1 VTGDSRAV
9 FLSYAS
15 QDAAAAA
22 HLADAL
28 AAAGIEVWID
38 KSVLRGGDAWDA
50 EIRRQIKSCALFI
63 PIISAN
69 AHARVEGYFRLEW
82 KLAIDRS
89 HLMAPDRPFLLPV
102 VIDDTRRSDQRI
114 PDRLRELQWSQLPQ
128 GEATPSFI
136 ERVRSLLQP
145 VANSDTPLAEQPA
158 IGRTWRVSWGVL
170 GLAAALLL
178 AVAAG
183 IYLALE
189 RSGPASHVNPA
200 AEPAAAATFTPPE
213 HSVAVLPFVN
223 MSGDAGQEYFSDG
236 LSEELINSL
245 SRINELQVAASTSTF
260 SFKNTKT
267 DVGVIARRLN
277 VATVLE
283 GSVRRSAHTVRITAQ
298 LINALTGFHLWS
310 QTYDRDLVDV
320 LAVQTEIAN
329 AVAGALKITLLGDLS
344 AKIEMGGTHDPAA
357 FDAYLHAT
365 RARDGAQDANGYD
378 SAIAS
383 YSRAIELDPNYA
395 LAFAGRSVA
404 YADDA
409 QEFMTGS
416 AIREKFELA
425 RADAQKAIALAPDLA
440 EGHLALAAFFE
451 SGQLE
456 FAQANDEYER
466 AVALAR
472 GNAGVLRAY
481 ARFARGMGHG
491 ESAIDAA
498 RRAVL
503 LDPLNVFSH
512 TVLAQTL
519 FYARR
524 YQEAIAAYDRS
535 MALDAHVDAAHTY
548 RGFAYYELGDLPRAR
563 AACEVNREYW
573 NSLVCLAITYQRLGR
588 KAEAAAQASK
598 LNAQQGD
605 SAAFQFA
612 EIHAQWGEIPQALGW
627 LEKAMKLRDPGLAD
641 LKSDPFL
648 DPLRRESRF
657 IAIQKALKFPG
668 D

>member
-1 VTGDSRAV
+1 VTGAAHAV

-15 QDAAAAA
+15 QDAAAAL

-28 AAAGIEVWID
+28 GAAGIEVWID

-50 EIRRQIKSCALFI
+50 EIRRQIKTCALFV

-89 HLMAPDRPFLLPV
+89 HLMSPDRPFLLPV

-114 PDRLRELQWSQLPQ
+114 PERFRELHWSHLPHA
-128 GEATPSFI
+128 EATEAFI
-136 ERVRSLLQP
+136 ARVRTLLTAEAPADQP
-145 VANSDTPLAEQPA
+145 LPEESVVRRRAP
-158 IGRTWRVSWGVL
+158 WRAL
-170 GLAAALLL
+170 GLGAALLA
-178 AVAAG
+178 AVATG
-183 IYLALE
+183 LYFGFE
-189 RSGPASHVNPA
+189 RSSPAPPA
-200 AEPAAAATFTPPE
+200 PAGDAAPEEVAFAPPA
-213 HSVAVLPFVN
+213 HSIAVLPFVN
-223 MSGDAGQEYFSDG
+223 MSGDAAQEYFSDG

-245 SRINELQVAASTSTF
+245 SRVNELQVAASTSTF
-260 SFKNTKT
+260 SFKGTKT
-267 DVGVIARRLN
+267 EVGIIARRLN
-277 VATVLE
+277 VGTVLE

-298 LINALTGFHLWS
+298 LVNAITGFHLWS

-329 AVAGALKITLLGDLS
+329 AVAGALKITLLGDVT
-344 AKIEMGGTHDPAA
+344 AKVEMGGTHDPGA
-357 FDAYLHAT
+357 FDAYLRAT
-365 RARDGAQDANGYD
+365 RARDGAQDSKGYET
-378 SAIAS
+378 AIAA
-383 YSRAIELDPNYA
+383 YSKALELDPHYA

-404 YADDA
+404 YGDDA
-409 QEFMTGS
+409 QEFTTGT
-416 AIREKFELA
+416 AIRAKFELA
-425 RADAQKAIALAPDLA
+425 RADAQQAIALAPDLA

-451 SGQLE
+451 NGLLD
-456 FAQANDEYER
+456 FAGANDEYER

-472 GNAGVLRAY
+472 GNAAVLRAY
-481 ARFARGMGHG
+481 ARFARGMGRG

-512 TVLAQTL
+512 TALAQTL

-535 MALDAHVDAAHTY
+535 IALDAHVDAAHTY

-563 AACEVNREYW
+563 AACEINREYW
-573 NSLVCLAITYQRLGR
+573 NSLVCLAITYQRLGL
-588 KAEAAAQASK
+588 KAQAAVEAEK
-598 LNAQQGD
+598 LNAQQGE

-612 EIHAQWGEIPQALGW
+612 EIHAQWAEIPQSLSW

-648 DPLRRESRF
+648 DPLRHEPRF
-657 IAIQKALKFPG
+657 LAIQRALKFPG